1 MLKIGN
7 RIQLTPREKKFLT
20 LCVGRTCDPR
30 TQEDL
35 DACIA
40 FARADMD
47 LCLPEERLLDA
58 ILDSLKRNEFLGRV
72 GEKAGEG

>member
-1 MLKIGN
+1 MLKSGN
-7 RIQLTPREKKFLT
+7 RIQLTPREKKFLI
-20 LCVGRTCDPR
+20 LCMGRTCDPR

-47 LCLPEERLLDA
+47 LSVPEERFLDA
-58 ILDSLKRNEFLGRV
+58 ILDSLKRNEFLGKV
-72 GEKAGEG
+72 GE

>member
-1 MLKIGN
+1 MLKSGN
-7 RIQLTPREKKFLT
+7 RIQLTPREKKFLI
-20 LCVGRTCDPR
+20 LCMGRTCDPR

-47 LCLPEERLLDA
+47 LSVPEERLLNA
-58 ILDSLKRNEFLGRV
+58 VLDSLERNEFLGRV
-72 GEKAGEG
+72 GE